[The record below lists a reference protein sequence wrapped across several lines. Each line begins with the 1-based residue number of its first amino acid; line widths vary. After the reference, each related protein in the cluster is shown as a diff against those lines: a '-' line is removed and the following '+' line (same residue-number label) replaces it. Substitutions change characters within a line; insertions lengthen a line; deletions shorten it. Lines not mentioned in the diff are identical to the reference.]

1 MFTLEYLLASEWYQQ
16 RLLLKQERD
25 KQLWERN
32 IRALEKFQTSEEFA
46 QEVITMNIDDRLEA
60 AHQRLEWVT
69 SAEYLDSIRGS
80 LGADRLR
87 MES

>member
-60 AHQRLEWVT
+60 AHQILEWVT

-80 LGADRLR
+80 LGAYRLR